1 MTIASAVIGFA
12 VVAGLL
18 TVVHGLDTAL
28 VLRAALTYG
37 RAYAFATAFGVNS
50 GALVWGAG
58 AAAGVS
64 ALLTA
69 SALAYTGLRLV
80 GAVYMVW
87 LGARLLRA
95 AVAGSGNAEQA
106 SLAPPTATQQSSVGL
121 WHGWRR
127 GFFTTLLNP
136 KMGAFY
142 VAVLPQFLPPGVPPL
157 GMGLLLA
164 FVHDVLGLLW
174 FTALILAAS
183 TMRRALHRPAAQ
195 RVIDGATGS
204 ALVGFGLKLSVSS
217 R

>member
-1 MTIASAVIGFA
+1 MSIASAVIGFA

-18 TVVHGLDTAL
+18 TVVPGLDTAL
-28 VLRAALTYG
+28 VVRAALTSG

-80 GAVYMVW
+80 GAVYTVW
-87 LGARLLRA
+87 LGARLLRS

-106 SLAPPTATQQSSVGL
+106 SPAPPTATQSGVGL

-127 GFFTTLLNP
+127 GFLTTLLNP

-142 VAVLPQFLPPGVPPL
+142 VAVLPQFPPPGVPPL

-174 FTALILAAS
+174 FTALIVAAS
-183 TMRRALHRPAAQ
+183 TMRRALRRPAAQ

-204 ALVGFGLKLSVSS
+204 ALVGFGRKLGVSS